1 MSPHH
6 ADQQGSADRG
16 RGSTSTQ
23 TLVPRTVVDGPL
35 EAGTLRL
42 QVLPAVAVDIG
53 LYNDGGYEWGI
64 VHALCLGKSNGEQIS
79 QHAELQRWNEKLGAD
94 DRLVALIQIVAH
106 IQAGL
111 VQGKDFVQCGL
122 WFFKGSALKSN
133 HLVLRNFEEGAQ
145 VAGEGTE
152 YGIQAD
158 SR

>member
-53 LYNDGGYEWGI
+53 LYNDGGYERGI

-79 QHAELQRWNEKLGAD
+79 QHAELQR
-94 DRLVALIQIVAH
+94 
-106 IQAGL
+106 
-111 VQGKDFVQCGL
+111 
-122 WFFKGSALKSN
+122 
-133 HLVLRNFEEGAQ
+133 
-145 VAGEGTE
+145 
-152 YGIQAD
+152 
-158 SR
+158 